1 MKKLIFILLFT
12 ITSCSME
19 KDVLITIG
27 TPYGEMKAILFD
39 ETPEHKKNFVELTKS
54 GKFNSTI
61 FHRVMKDFM
70 IQGGD
75 VNAKEGANSITY
87 TMPAEFNDKFFHSKG
102 AIAAARM
109 PDNVNPKQESSGC
122 QFYIVDGRVFS
133 KEELSTDFQK
143 LYQGIQLLLLEE
155 EYQEVKDQFL
165 ALQNNLVAYKELAF
179 KYKDLVEEKY
189 GIKSSIDIPSN
200 RLESYSTI
208 GGSPHL
214 DGAYTVFGMVVEGMD
229 VIDKIASVQTGP
241 NNKPTED
248 VAMTISITMVKKNYI
263 TKNYGYQYP
272 NLQ

>member
-1 MKKLIFILLFT
+1 
-12 ITSCSME
+12 ME

>member
-1 MKKLIFILLFT
+1 
-12 ITSCSME
+12 
-19 KDVLITIG
+19 
-27 TPYGEMKAILFD
+27 
-39 ETPEHKKNFVELTKS
+39 
-54 GKFNSTI
+54 
-61 FHRVMKDFM
+61 M

-165 ALQNNLVAYKELAF
+165 ASF
-179 KYKDLVEEKY
+179 GSEE
-189 GIKSSIDIPSN
+189 S
-200 RLESYSTI
+200 L
-208 GGSPHL
+208 
-214 DGAYTVFGMVVEGMD
+214 
-229 VIDKIASVQTGP
+229 
-241 NNKPTED
+241 
-248 VAMTISITMVKKNYI
+248 
-263 TKNYGYQYP
+263 
-272 NLQ
+272 

>member
-1 MKKLIFILLFT
+1 
-12 ITSCSME
+12 ME

-39 ETPEHKKNFVELTKS
+39 ETPEHKQNFIELTKS
-54 GKFNSTI
+54 GRFNSTI

-87 TMPAEFNDKFFHSKG
+87 TLPAEFNDKFFHSKG

-109 PDNVNPKQESSGC
+109 PDNVNPKKESSGC

-155 EYQEVKDQFL
+155 EYEEVKNQFL
-165 ALQNNLVAYKELAF
+165 ELQNNLAAYKELAF
-179 KYKDLVEEKY
+179 QYKDLVVEKY

-214 DGAYTVFGMVVEGMD
+214 DGAYTVFGRVVEGMD
-229 VIDKIASVQTGP
+229 VIDKIASVQIGP
-241 NNKPTED
+241 GNKPTED
-248 VAMTISITMVKKNYI
+248 VAMTVSITMVKKDFI